1 MTVRSVPQHDEMRS
15 KEIAMGHVEQ
25 VMLTNILQLA
35 PDVQVTAPRTLIQLV
50 ETIIHASAAEKRNAQ
65 LAARLTQ
72 LTLKIRVSD
81 SIRLK
86 FIEFDS
92 N

>member
-1 MTVRSVPQHDEMRS
+1 MVIFIAEDHMTVRSVPQHDEMRS

-25 VMLTNILQLA
+25 VMLILQLA

-50 ETIIHASAAEKRNAQ
+50 ETIIRASAAEKRNAQ

-81 SIRLK
+81 SI
-86 FIEFDS
+86 
-92 N
+92 